1 MVLVVTIIDV
11 EGDFNLVVVVVVVV
25 VDTSSDF
32 DLKTR
37 ENQSLYLAHEAVICF
52 AANWP
57 LLPLLCTL
65 HLAFDLLAHVQRIL
79 FLLMIQNANIV
90 SK

>member
-1 MVLVVTIIDV
+1 VVLVVTIIDV
-11 EGDFNLVVVVVVVV
+11 EGDFNLMVAVVV

>member
-11 EGDFNLVVVVVVVV
+11 EGDFNLKVVVVV

-90 SK
+90 FK